1 MNDITEGFFVEPIPA
16 RLARLRFG
24 LLTFKASSTRE
35 AAALH
40 AAVDGIG
47 NEIPPA
53 VAVISTSTSS
63 AERSALSEEERDVRF
78 QRFGKF
84 FATGTPQEECDFE
97 NRFTRITFLTEDFKM
112 ESLDLTFND
121 ELLELLSLFNTFI
134 LGLES
139 SPGEV
144 EPSFISEEK
153 KVVQVKFKI
162 SNSNLKKTPHYKQYK
177 LSPLKVIALFCGIPA
192 AGKSRFVQ
200 SLFRILNES
209 HESSGSV
216 ACVTFDEFLIKSPD
230 SLKDAL
236 STSEFGHAS
245 TEDDEIDNDDN
256 DDNIEEVL
264 EESIDNIHQREHRKD
279 QSSNNIMWHES
290 RRAALNRLE
299 SLVNDDDAVRYILV
313 DDNFWLRSMRREV
326 YRLARDA
333 RSPIKASFIT
343 FLVTVD
349 VEEAILRDALRPERL
364 SSLSFNSDIP
374 SNMSTIRL
382 QNPETYVDSY
392 RVGETTIR
400 KMANSFQSP
409 LESRPSFTKKGDS
422 YWDLRH
428 CFKTPINSDT
438 QANVIAD
445 VLLSTVNG
453 ANLAYIPR
461 QPQLTRSSLA
471 PSDAPL
477 DAVTGEERPPPPRL
491 PSEQMTLPGIIS
503 NAKERAELIL
513 RSLVAGKMQSMTDLD
528 VNCLNRSRLGKMLA
542 VAKKDVAEEVKQ
554 GLLRIQVTQTELRE
568 AEEAVQVILE
578 GVSSLFESKVRFE

>member
-1 MNDITEGFFVEPIPA
+1 
-16 RLARLRFG
+16 
-24 LLTFKASSTRE
+24 
-35 AAALH
+35 
-40 AAVDGIG
+40 
-47 NEIPPA
+47 
-53 VAVISTSTSS
+53 
-63 AERSALSEEERDVRF
+63 
-78 QRFGKF
+78 
-84 FATGTPQEECDFE
+84 
-97 NRFTRITFLTEDFKM
+97 
-112 ESLDLTFND
+112 
-121 ELLELLSLFNTFI
+121 
-134 LGLES
+134 
-139 SPGEV
+139 
-144 EPSFISEEK
+144 
-153 KVVQVKFKI
+153 
-162 SNSNLKKTPHYKQYK
+162 
-177 LSPLKVIALFCGIPA
+177 
-192 AGKSRFVQ
+192 
-200 SLFRILNES
+200 
-209 HESSGSV
+209 
-216 ACVTFDEFLIKSPD
+216 
-230 SLKDAL
+230 
-236 STSEFGHAS
+236 
-245 TEDDEIDNDDN
+245 
-256 DDNIEEVL
+256 
-264 EESIDNIHQREHRKD
+264 
-279 QSSNNIMWHES
+279 
-290 RRAALNRLE
+290 
-299 SLVNDDDAVRYILV
+299 
-313 DDNFWLRSMRREV
+313 MRREV

-333 RSPIKASFIT
+333 RSPTKASFIS

-382 QNPETYVDSY
+382 HNPETYVDSY

-477 DAVTGEERPPPPRL
+477 DAVTGEERPPPPQL

-513 RSLVAGKMQSMTDLD
+513 RSLVAGKMQSMSDLD
-528 VNCLNRSRLGKMLA
+528 VNCLNRSRLGKMLV

-578 GVSSLFESKVRFE
+578 GISSLFDSKVRFE